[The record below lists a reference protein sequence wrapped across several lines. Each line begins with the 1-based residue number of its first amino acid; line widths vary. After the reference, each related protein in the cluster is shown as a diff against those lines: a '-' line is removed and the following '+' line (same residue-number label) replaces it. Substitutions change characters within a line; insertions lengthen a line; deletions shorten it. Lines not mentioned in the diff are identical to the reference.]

1 MKTVQ
6 KTIDINAHI
15 ENLQCEISADN
26 GNAIAK
32 ISFTNLG
39 YGDITA
45 IKFNACGYN
54 SFGDIVP
61 VNGKDKFF
69 LIIQDIT
76 IGKNEIATDLKAKLP
91 NPDMKKLDLVEC
103 QICYA
108 DGTVASYDGDNS
120 FDFEL
125 EEIDNPEQLSALHKL
140 YDENAKFKPKD
151 FEQGWVCSCGRFNK
165 HDKNVCSLCNKNKTD
180 TIKTCS
186 DENLK
191 KLVEEYKISE
201 EKDKQAR
208 EAEQARLEKEKKKR
222 NIFIGIAIVVC
233 IILAFPIGHAIQ
245 ISQRTT
251 FSSEEEMKEALQ
263 GTWTYYENG
272 YSAKYRVNI
281 ENDTVTKRWVNL
293 GSSSDLELAI
303 KKWNPKDGTFEVTV
317 GTYTVLSNGNIKD
330 EDGNEY
336 EKGGYMSADD
346 DSSSSYTSESGYS
359 VLDIYD
365 LEWDNNSS
373 YNVCVGKVK
382 NTGERTYYY
391 VEVKGSFKD
400 SSGNV
405 LDTDWT
411 YAVGSEGLAPGESS
425 SFRLSVDKDS
435 NITDCSVSIL
445 DFDN

>member
-26 GNAIAK
+26 GNVIAK

-61 VNGKDKFF
+61 ANGKDKFF

-125 EEIDNPEQLSALHKL
+125 EEIDNTEQLSALHKL

-151 FEQGWVCSCGRFNK
+151 FEQGWICSCGRFNK

-201 EKDKQAR
+201 EKDKQDR

-222 NIFIGIAIVVC
+222 NILIGIGVVLAI
-233 IILAFPIGHAIQ
+233 AFCCFVGHSITM
-245 ISQRTT
+245 SKRTT
-251 FSSEEEMKEALQ
+251 YSSVEEMKEAL
-263 GTWTYYENG
+263 E
-272 YSAKYRVNI
+272 
-281 ENDTVTKRWVNL
+281 
-293 GSSSDLELAI
+293 
-303 KKWNPKDGTFEVTV
+303 
-317 GTYTVLSNGNIKD
+317 GTYTAYTGYNGEARKQIVIKD
-330 EDGNEY
+330 GQYKYVYKSFEDDDIYSDIDFYPSQGKIHTFEDLIVTKDGDLDDGDCIF
-336 EKGGYMSADD
+336 EKGGYMSTKDD
-346 DSSSSYTSESGYS
+346 YSSTYTSESGYS
-359 VLDIYD
+359 VLKISD
-365 LEWDNNSS
+365 LTWDNNSS
-373 YNVCVGKVK
+373 YNVCTGKVK
-382 NTGERTYYY
+382 NTGEKTYYF
-391 VEVKGSFKD
+391 VTVKGSFKD

-405 LDTDWT
+405 LDTDST

-425 SFRLSVDKDS
+425 SFRLSVKRDYD
-435 NITDCSVSIL
+435 ITDCSVSIL

>member
-15 ENLQCEISADN
+15 ENLQCEVSADN

-45 IKFNACGYN
+45 IKLNACGYN

-76 IGKNEIATDLKAKLP
+76 IGKNEIATNLKAKLP

-108 DGTVASYDGDNS
+108 DDTVASYDGDNS
-120 FDFEL
+120 FTFEL
-125 EEIDNPEQLSALHKL
+125 EKIDNPEQLSALHKL

-151 FEQGWVCSCGRFNK
+151 FEQGWICSCGRFNK
-165 HDKNVCSLCNKNKTD
+165 HDKNVCSLCNKNKAD

-222 NIFIGIAIVVC
+222 NILIGISVVLAIVFCCFV
-233 IILAFPIGHAIQ
+233 GHSITM
-245 ISQRTT
+245 SKRTT
-251 FSSEEEMKEALQ
+251 YSSVEEMKDAL
-263 GTWTYYENG
+263 E
-272 YSAKYRVNI
+272 
-281 ENDTVTKRWVNL
+281 
-293 GSSSDLELAI
+293 
-303 KKWNPKDGTFEVTV
+303 
-317 GTYTVLSNGNIKD
+317 GTYTAYTGYNGEARKQIVIKD
-330 EDGNEY
+330 GQYKYVYKSLEDNDIYSDIDFYPSQGKIHTFEDLIVTKTGDLDDGDCIF
-336 EKGGYMSADD
+336 EKGGYMSTKDD
-346 DSSSSYTSESGYS
+346 YSSSYTSESGYS
-359 VLDIYD
+359 VLKISD
-365 LEWDNNSS
+365 LTWDNNSS
-373 YNVCVGKVK
+373 YNVCTGKVK
-382 NTGERTYYY
+382 NTGKKTYYF
-391 VEVKGSFKD
+391 VTVKGSFKD

-405 LDTDWT
+405 LDTDST
-411 YAVGSEGLAPGESS
+411 YAVGSEGLSPGESS
-425 SFRLSVDKDS
+425 SFRLSVKRDYD
-435 NITDCSVSIL
+435 ITDCSVSIL

>member
-54 SFGDIVP
+54 SFGDNVP

-91 NPDMKKLDLVEC
+91 NPDMKKLELVEC

-373 YNVCVGKVK
+373 YNVCTGKVK
-382 NTGERTYYY
+382 NTGEKTYYF
-391 VEVKGSFKD
+391 VTVKGSFKD

-405 LDTDWT
+405 LDTDST

-425 SFRLSVDKDS
+425 SFRLSVKRDYD
-435 NITDCSVSIL
+435 ITDCSVSVL

>member
-15 ENLQCEISADN
+15 ENLQCKISADN

-76 IGKNEIATDLKAKLP
+76 IEKNEIATDLKAKLP

-120 FDFEL
+120 FNFEL

-151 FEQGWVCSCGRFNK
+151 FEQGWICSCGRFNK

-180 TIKTCS
+180 TIKTFS

-201 EKDKQAR
+201 EKDKQAK
-208 EAEQARLEKEKKKR
+208 EAEQVRLEKEKKKR

-281 ENDTVTKRWVNL
+281 ENDTVTKRWVIL

-303 KKWNPKDGTFEVTV
+303 KKWNPKDGTFEVTG

-346 DSSSSYTSESGYS
+346 NSSSSYTSESGYS

-382 NTGERTYYY
+382 NTGEKTYYY

-411 YAVGSEGLAPGESS
+411 YAVGQ
-425 SFRLSVDKDS
+425 KD
-435 NITDCSVSIL
+435 
-445 DFDN
+445 